1 MTNDPERSGKRHVA
15 PRYSD
20 PPSVLSERSWIA
32 CLIADNG
39 A

>member
-1 MTNDPERSGKRHVA
+1 MINDPERSGKRHVA

-20 PPSVLSERSWIA
+20 PPSLLSERWIA
-32 CLIADNG
+32 CLSADNG

>member
-1 MTNDPERSGKRHVA
+1 MTNDPERSGKKHVA
-15 PRYSD
+15 SRYSD

-32 CLIADNG
+32 CLSADNG